1 MALFNE
7 IQVGRY
13 NRLLQKLFSMKG
25 GAPAPQVASEIVPVL
40 PFFFGI
46 ENRYLEQWSRFVIMT
61 SVAAAAANTA
71 GVRIR
76 NPATSNVISVLEKIR
91 LIMFVQQ
98 NPVALHGTAT
108 TDLATVTA
116 VTGRL
121 DPRANPGSSMVVS
134 NQNTAPALP
143 VLTGSFNIDQ
153 VVMPAAT
160 GGSIDLID
168 GADQQ
173 YPLLPGDAYQFE
185 ANALNVALT
194 VVLQWRERFL
204 EESERA

>member
-40 PFFFGI
+40 PFFSGA
-46 ENRYLEQWSRFVIMT
+46 ENRHLEQWSRFAVMT
-61 SVAAAAANTA
+61 SVAAAAANTS

-76 NPATSNVISVLEKIR
+76 NPATSNVVAVLEKVR
-91 LIMFVQQ
+91 LVMFVQQ
-98 NPVALHGTAT
+98 NPVASHGTAT
-108 TDLATVTA
+108 ADLAVVTP

-121 DPRANPGSSMVVS
+121 DPRANPGSSMAVS

-143 VLTGSFNIDQ
+143 ALAGSFNLDQ

-160 GGSIDLID
+160 GGSIDLVT
-168 GADQQ
+168 GSDQQ
-173 YPLLPGDAYQFE
+173 YPLLPGDAYQFD

-204 EESERA
+204 EDSERA